1 MSTASPSPAPGRTA
15 GKPGSPVG
23 IAYADRGS
31 SHYDILAMIMCAV
44 VILSGIGA
52 AKGVFFGTVPGIGF
66 DIITDGAFFLF
77 PLAYIVGDIITEL
90 YGVRAARRAII
101 MGFIVNI
108 LAALCY
114 QVIIALPPFPDDYGL
129 AKQEAI
135 TMALG
140 PVWIVVLAGL
150 VGFAAGQSVNS
161 LIMSGMKRRAGE
173 RGLIGRLFSASG
185 AGELVD
191 TILFCTIAA
200 SAIGITTVGDWAQY
214 TILGFVYKVAV
225 QYLVMPI
232 TAAVIRL
239 LKRLDPTYQAALS
252 ATRSPEEAPAV

>member
-1 MSTASPSPAPGRTA
+1 MSTAPTPRAESAQTPQRPERSGRPAG
-15 GKPGSPVG
+15 V
-23 IAYADRGS
+23 AYADRGS

-52 AKGVFFGTVPGIGF
+52 AKGVFFGTIPGIGF
-66 DIITDGAFFLF
+66 DIITDGRFFLF

-101 MGFIVNI
+101 MGFVVNI
-108 LAALCY
+108 LAAICY

-135 TMALG
+135 ETALG

-161 LIMSGMKRRAGE
+161 LIMSRMKRRAGE

-200 SAIGITTVGDWAQY
+200 AAIGITGVGDWAEY
-214 TILGFVYKVAV
+214 TVLGFVYKVAV
-225 QYLVMPI
+225 QYAVIPI
-232 TAAVIRL
+232 TAAVIRF
-239 LKRLDPTYQAALS
+239 LKRVDPTYQAALAAAS
-252 ATRSPEEAPAV
+252 